1 MNAILAAN
9 ALSAMVS
16 RMAFAT
22 DVLGDKW
29 SLEQLVDD
37 QLILLWTNALG
48 ISDWRTPSA

>member
-1 MNAILAAN
+1 MNAVLAAN

-22 DVLGDKW
+22 YVLVDKW
-29 SLEQLVDD
+29 FLDQLVD

-48 ISDWRTPSA
+48 ISDWRPPSA

>member
-1 MNAILAAN
+1 MILAAN
-9 ALSAMVS
+9 GLSAMVS

-22 DVLGDKW
+22 DVLGDMW
-29 SLEQLVDD
+29 SLERLVHD